1 MNLQYRQ
8 EQTGLFVCTQRVS
21 IPNTVEAS
29 DLFIKVEVEQETTYS
44 AAQQPGGFAVL
55 QRVNVHFQLYVFITF
70 RVVLGLEPK
79 MDL

>member
-44 AAQQPGGFAVL
+44 AAQQPGGL
-55 QRVNVHFQLYVFITF
+55 QYCR
-70 RVVLGLEPK
+70 E
-79 MDL
+79 